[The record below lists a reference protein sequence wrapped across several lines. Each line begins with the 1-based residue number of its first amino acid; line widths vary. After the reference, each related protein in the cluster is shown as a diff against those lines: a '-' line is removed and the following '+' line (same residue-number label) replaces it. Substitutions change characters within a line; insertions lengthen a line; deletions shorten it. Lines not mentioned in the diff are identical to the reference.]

1 MKQIF
6 ADTGYWIG
14 LVNPRDQIH
23 QKVMKITRELSSV
36 RLLTT
41 EMVLVELL
49 DSFGDSPF
57 RRAVAGM
64 VLKLRN
70 DRNVRIFPQT
80 PEQFESALRR
90 YKQAADKSWSLTD
103 CASFQVMEAEQ
114 IQAALTHDRHF
125 PEAGFDTLLPLWG
138 FSRGSGDEPGDI
150 ITPEAAGLDPTRD
163 KIDLHS

>member
-6 ADTGYWIG
+6 ADSGYWIA

-23 QKVMKITRELSSV
+23 AKAVSVTQQLSSV

-49 DSFGDSPF
+49 NSFGDSPF

-70 DRNVRIFPQT
+70 DRNVRIVPQT
-80 PEQFESALRR
+80 SEQFESALRR

-103 CASFQVMEAEQ
+103 CTSFQVMEAEQ
-114 IQAALTHDRHF
+114 IQAALTHDQHF
-125 PEAGFDTLLPLWG
+125 AQAGFETLL
-138 FSRGSGDEPGDI
+138 R
-150 ITPEAAGLDPTRD
+150 
-163 KIDLHS
+163 

>member
-6 ADTGYWIG
+6 ADTSYWIG

-23 QKVMKITRELSSV
+23 EKVIKITQHLFSV

-41 EMVLVELL
+41 EMVLGELL
-49 DSFGDSPF
+49 NSFSDSPM

-70 DRNVRIFPQT
+70 DRNVRIVPQT
-80 PEQFESALRR
+80 SEQFESALRR
-90 YKQAADKSWSLTD
+90 YRQAADKSWSLTD

-114 IQAALTHDRHF
+114 IQAALTHDQHF
-125 PEAGFDTLLPLWG
+125 AQAGFETLL
-138 FSRGSGDEPGDI
+138 R
-150 ITPEAAGLDPTRD
+150 
-163 KIDLHS
+163 

>member
-6 ADTGYWIG
+6 ADTSYWIG

-23 QKVMKITRELSSV
+23 QKAIKITQQLSSV

-49 DSFGDSPF
+49 NSFSDSPF

-64 VLKLRN
+64 VLKLRD
-70 DRNVRIFPQT
+70 DRNVRIVPQT
-80 PEQFESALRR
+80 PEQFEVARER
-90 YKQAADKSWSLTD
+90 YQRADDKTWSLTD

-114 IQAALTHDRHF
+114 IQAVLTHDRHF
-125 PEAGFDTLLPLWG
+125 AQAGFETLL
-138 FSRGSGDEPGDI
+138 R
-150 ITPEAAGLDPTRD
+150 
-163 KIDLHS
+163 

>member
-6 ADTGYWIG
+6 ADSSYWIG

-23 QKVMKITRELSSV
+23 QKVMKITQELSSV

-49 DSFGDSPF
+49 NSFSDSPF

-70 DRNVRIFPQT
+70 DRNVRIVPQT
-80 PEQFESALRR
+80 SEQFESALRR

-103 CASFQVMEAEQ
+103 CTSFEVMEAEQ
-114 IQAALTHDRHF
+114 IQAALTHDQHF
-125 PEAGFDTLLPLWG
+125 AQAGFVTLL
-138 FSRGSGDEPGDI
+138 R
-150 ITPEAAGLDPTRD
+150 
-163 KIDLHS
+163 

>member
-6 ADTGYWIG
+6 ADSSYWIG

-23 QKVMKITRELSSV
+23 QKVIKITQQLSSV
-36 RLLTT
+36 KLVTT
-41 EMVLVELL
+41 EMVLGELL
-49 DSFGDSPF
+49 NSFSDSPF

-70 DRNVRIFPQT
+70 DRNVRIVPQT
-80 PEQFESALRR
+80 SEQFESALRR

-114 IQAALTHDRHF
+114 MQAALTHDQHF
-125 PEAGFDTLLPLWG
+125 AQAGFETLL
-138 FSRGSGDEPGDI
+138 R
-150 ITPEAAGLDPTRD
+150 
-163 KIDLHS
+163 

>member
-6 ADTGYWIG
+6 ADTSYWIA
-14 LVNPRDQIH
+14 LVSPRDQIH
-23 QKVMKITRELSSV
+23 KKVIKITQQLSSV

-49 DSFGDSPF
+49 NSFSDSPF

-64 VLKLRN
+64 VLKLRF
-70 DRNVRIFPQT
+70 DGNVRIVPHT
-80 PEQFESALRR
+80 SEQFERALRR

-114 IQAALTHDRHF
+114 IQAALTHDQHF
-125 PEAGFDTLLPLWG
+125 AQAGFETLL
-138 FSRGSGDEPGDI
+138 R
-150 ITPEAAGLDPTRD
+150 
-163 KIDLHS
+163 

>member
-23 QKVMKITRELSSV
+23 QKVIMITQELSSV
-36 RLLTT
+36 RLVTT
-41 EMVLVELL
+41 EMVLGELL
-49 DSFGDSPF
+49 NSFSDSPF

-70 DRNVRIFPQT
+70 DRNVRIVPQT
-80 PEQFESALRR
+80 SEQFESALLR

-103 CASFQVMEAEQ
+103 CASFEVMEKEQ
-114 IQAALTHDRHF
+114 IGAALTHDQHF
-125 PEAGFDTLLPLWG
+125 AQAGFEALLRPKAG
-138 FSRGSGDEPGDI
+138 GD
-150 ITPEAAGLDPTRD
+150 
-163 KIDLHS
+163 

>member
-6 ADTGYWIG
+6 ADTSYWIG

-23 QKVMKITRELSSV
+23 QKVIKITQQLFSV

-41 EMVLVELL
+41 QMVLGELL
-49 DSFGDSPF
+49 NSFSDTPF

-70 DRNVRIFPQT
+70 DRNVRIVPQT
-80 PEQFESALRR
+80 SEQFESALRR

-114 IQAALTHDRHF
+114 IETALTHDQHF
-125 PEAGFDTLLPLWG
+125 AQAGFETLL
-138 FSRGSGDEPGDI
+138 R
-150 ITPEAAGLDPTRD
+150 
-163 KIDLHS
+163 

>member
-6 ADTGYWIG
+6 ADTSYWIG

-23 QKVMKITRELSSV
+23 QKVMRITQELSSV

-49 DSFGDSPF
+49 NSFSDSPF

-64 VLKLRN
+64 VLKLHN
-70 DRNVRIFPQT
+70 DRNVRIVPQT
-80 PEQFESALRR
+80 SEQFESALRR
-90 YKQAADKSWSLTD
+90 YMQAADKSWSLTD

-114 IQAALTHDRHF
+114 IQAALTHDQHF
-125 PEAGFDTLLPLWG
+125 AQAGFETLL
-138 FSRGSGDEPGDI
+138 R
-150 ITPEAAGLDPTRD
+150 
-163 KIDLHS
+163 

>member
-23 QKVMKITRELSSV
+23 QKDIKITQQLSSV
-36 RLLTT
+36 RLVTT
-41 EMVLVELL
+41 EMVLGELL
-49 DSFGDSPF
+49 NCFSDSPF

-64 VLKLRN
+64 VVKLRN
-70 DRNVRIFPQT
+70 DRNVRIVPQT
-80 PEQFESALRR
+80 SEQFESALRH

-114 IQAALTHDRHF
+114 IQAALTHDQHF
-125 PEAGFDTLLPLWG
+125 AQEGFETLL
-138 FSRGSGDEPGDI
+138 R
-150 ITPEAAGLDPTRD
+150 
-163 KIDLHS
+163 